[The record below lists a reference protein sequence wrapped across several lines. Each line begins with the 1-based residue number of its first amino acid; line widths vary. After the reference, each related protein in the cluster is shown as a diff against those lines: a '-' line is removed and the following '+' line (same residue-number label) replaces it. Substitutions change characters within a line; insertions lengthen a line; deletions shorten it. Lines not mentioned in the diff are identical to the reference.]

1 MRKVSTIHT
10 ISGIVL
16 AFGLIVSSLIYVP
29 SLATTAVAE
38 ETSPIHTPL
47 TAQTAHDISTGRIRL
62 ENNQI
67 DSLLYHKAALDPDQD
82 SDGDGLK
89 NSEELYTY
97 VKNGRTYYGYNSH
110 PLIKDTD
117 GDGLDDKNDN
127 NPRRWDISP
136 RDMALFME
144 LVYRE
149 DSYVKEVLDYSK
161 PLTKIYKNRNEYKL
175 MHNELAPFWKVKET
189 YHFGS
194 GFDAILFE
202 NVNPAYPFIE
212 QNGVQV
218 LAIRG
223 TESGGDFTNDIKL
236 AIGLNPSQALDVN
249 NVMDKINRE
258 KLATNLYITGH
269 SLGGYLSQRAL
280 IYAKQKNYQ
289 WITKAYTFN
298 APRIKG
304 NIFNKWLWETSDF
317 GDQLTKEGYAV
328 HYKVDND
335 KVIGPIG
342 NLNGAISIGRS
353 GEGHGSRSYF
363 EPRMDSF
370 EGFTVGERNKIEGTG
385 RKIAAL
391 DGLVNE
397 PVIKTDE
404 QSFEPK
410 ITNID
415 IMENDPLPKG
425 TAIKHLL
432 NPNDIPQGSTIT
444 DITEYDK
451 IDTSQCGNYEGKILL
466 VLSDNKLKT
475 ILVPITI
482 HKRLANIEE
491 LPNVTAEPGK
501 KIEVKKDNKIPDN
514 FDFKPYLKNLP
525 ENSTVQVVKQPNT
538 TNTGETTF
546 IVEITFANKAK
557 QKVTL
562 KAHVVEIIPATPLN
576 PAKKLIPGKT
586 ITPIPNVTAEP
597 GKKIEVK
604 KDNKIPDNFDFKP
617 YLKNL
622 PENSTVQVVKQ
633 PNTTNTGE
641 TTFIVEIT
649 FANKAKQKVTLK
661 AHVVEI
667 IPATPLNPAKK
678 SITWAELIPA
688 KKSTPWT
695 ELTPAIPAPTPTPVP
710 PTPVPPTPE
719 PTPSPTLT
727 PTPDQQ
733 PAVPLQ
739 PKPNPVNPTPVPPKP
754 APKPEPQPVPPTPE
768 SHSGNSEH
776 SSNGEPDKSANSTTP
791 QTNKFDQDH
800 KEIPSMGFPGP
811 THPSK
816 TLQTPAVSNDSMR
829 ENHIELNANSES
841 HTLQQQI
848 PSAPKSIADL
858 LPALCNTLTVG
869 NNNIAYA
876 GKNNHIT
883 VTVNATSEF
892 MRRLQLEKA
901 VKAYAYIYSN
911 PKLLYSANGMKYV
924 TVHINEYGRIVFDVV
939 IPEEYKGNHTIVLID
954 ENGKQ
959 VAWTNTLVKK
969 DPHLHKQSTI
979 ANNALPRTGIQII
992 PIVLSV
998 ALMLFASTIVTIAR
1012 KRKFN

>member
-149 DSYVKEVLDYSK
+149 DSYVKEVLDYSR

-410 ITNID
+410 IENID
-415 IMENDPLPKG
+415 IFENDKLPKV
-425 TAIKHLL
+425 TDYLL
-432 NPNDIPQGSTIT
+432 NASDRPQGSTIT
-444 DITEYDK
+444 DITDK
-451 IDTSQCGNYEGKILL
+451 TSINTSKSGKYEGKILL
-466 VLSDNKLKT
+466 ALSDNSVKT
-475 ILVPITI
+475 IIVPIII

-491 LPNVTAEPGK
+491 L
-501 KIEVKKDNKIPDN
+501 
-514 FDFKPYLKNLP
+514 
-525 ENSTVQVVKQPNT
+525 
-538 TNTGETTF
+538 
-546 IVEITFANKAK
+546 
-557 QKVTL
+557 
-562 KAHVVEIIPATPLN
+562 
-576 PAKKLIPGKT
+576 
-586 ITPIPNVTAEP
+586 PNVTAEP

-695 ELTPAIPAPTPTPVP
+695 ELTPATPAPTPTPVP

-719 PTPSPTLT
+719 PTPSPTPT

>member
-149 DSYVKEVLDYSK
+149 DSYVKEVLDYSR

-410 ITNID
+410 IENID
-415 IMENDPLPKG
+415 IFENDKLPKV
-425 TAIKHLL
+425 TDYLL
-432 NPNDIPQGSTIT
+432 NASDRPQGSTIT
-444 DITEYDK
+444 DITDK
-451 IDTSQCGNYEGKILL
+451 TSINTSKSGKYEGKILL
-466 VLSDNKLKT
+466 ALSDNSVKT
-475 ILVPITI
+475 IIVPIII

-491 LPNVTAEPGK
+491 L
-501 KIEVKKDNKIPDN
+501 
-514 FDFKPYLKNLP
+514 
-525 ENSTVQVVKQPNT
+525 
-538 TNTGETTF
+538 
-546 IVEITFANKAK
+546 
-557 QKVTL
+557 
-562 KAHVVEIIPATPLN
+562 
-576 PAKKLIPGKT
+576 
-586 ITPIPNVTAEP
+586 PNVTAEP

-688 KKSTPWT
+688 KKSTPWI
-695 ELTPAIPAPTPTPVP
+695 ELTPATPAPTPTPVP

-719 PTPSPTLT
+719 PTPSPTPT

-776 SSNGEPDKSANSTTP
+776 SSNGESDKSANSTTP

-939 IPEEYKGNHTIVLID
+939 IPEDYKGNHTIVLID

-969 DPHLHKQSTI
+969 DLHLHKQSTI

-992 PIVLSV
+992 PIALSV

>member
-317 GDQLTKEGYAV
+317 SDQLTKEGYAV

-410 ITNID
+410 IENID
-415 IMENDPLPKG
+415 IFENDKLPKV
-425 TAIKHLL
+425 TDYLL
-432 NPNDIPQGSTIT
+432 NASDRPQGSTIT
-444 DITEYDK
+444 DITDK
-451 IDTSQCGNYEGKILL
+451 TSINTSKSGKYEGKILL
-466 VLSDNKLKT
+466 ALSDNSVKT
-475 ILVPITI
+475 IIVPIII

-491 LPNVTAEPGK
+491 L
-501 KIEVKKDNKIPDN
+501 
-514 FDFKPYLKNLP
+514 
-525 ENSTVQVVKQPNT
+525 
-538 TNTGETTF
+538 
-546 IVEITFANKAK
+546 
-557 QKVTL
+557 
-562 KAHVVEIIPATPLN
+562 
-576 PAKKLIPGKT
+576 
-586 ITPIPNVTAEP
+586 PNVTAEP

-695 ELTPAIPAPTPTPVP
+695 ELTPATPAPTPTPVP

-719 PTPSPTLT
+719 PTPSPTPT

-939 IPEEYKGNHTIVLID
+939 IPEDYKGNHTIVLID

>member
-16 AFGLIVSSLIYVP
+16 TFGLIISSLVYIP
-29 SLATTAVAE
+29 SLATTAAAE
-38 ETSPIHTPL
+38 ETSPVHIPL

-67 DSLLYHKAALDPDQD
+67 DSLLYHKPELDPNAD

-97 VKNGRTYYGYNSH
+97 VKDGRTYYGYNSH

-144 LVYRE
+144 LVYR
-149 DSYVKEVLDYSK
+149 DDDYVKKVLDYSK
-161 PLTKIYKNRNEYKL
+161 PLTDIYKNRNEYRL

-189 YHFGS
+189 YHYRG

-218 LAIRG
+218 LGIRG
-223 TESGGDFTNDIKL
+223 TEGSADVWNDVLLGTGSNPGQAADIDKL
-236 AIGLNPSQALDVN
+236 IDEYKQKNTVS
-249 NVMDKINRE
+249 
-258 KLATNLYITGH
+258 NLYVTGH
-269 SLGGYLSQRAL
+269 SLGGYLAQRAL
-280 IYAKQKNYQ
+280 IRAKSSGATFN
-289 WITKAYTFN
+289 IKAYTFN

-304 NIFNKWLWETSDF
+304 NIFNKWLWETSNF
-317 GDQLTKEGYAV
+317 GDKLTKEGYAV

-335 KVIGPIG
+335 TVIGGIG
-342 NLNGAISIGRS
+342 NFEGAISVGSS
-353 GEGHGSRSYF
+353 GAGHGSRSYF
-363 EPRMDSF
+363 EPRMNTF
-370 EGFTVGERNKIEGTG
+370 PGFTVGERNKIEGTG
-385 RKIAAL
+385 RKIDAL

-404 QSFEPK
+404 QAFEPK

-425 TAIKHLL
+425 TTIKHLL

-466 VLSDNKLKT
+466 VLSGRILET
-475 ILVPITI
+475 IIIPITI

-491 LPNVTAEPGK
+491 LPNVTAESGK

-562 KAHVVEIIPATPLN
+562 KAHI
-576 PAKKLIPGKT
+576 
-586 ITPIPNVTAEP
+586 
-597 GKKIEVK
+597 
-604 KDNKIPDNFDFKP
+604 
-617 YLKNL
+617 
-622 PENSTVQVVKQ
+622 
-633 PNTTNTGE
+633 
-641 TTFIVEIT
+641 
-649 FANKAKQKVTLK
+649 
-661 AHVVEI
+661 VEI

-678 SITWAELIPA
+678 SITWSELIPA

-695 ELTPAIPAPTPTPVP
+695 ELTPATPVTPTPTPTPVP

-719 PTPSPTLT
+719 PTP
-727 PTPDQQ
+727 
-733 PAVPLQ
+733 
-739 PKPNPVNPTPVPPKP
+739 
-754 APKPEPQPVPPTPE
+754 APKPESQPVPPTPE
-768 SHSGNSEH
+768 SHSDNSEH

-800 KEIPSMGFPGP
+800 KEIPSMGFPEP

-992 PIVLSV
+992 PIVFSV

>member
-149 DSYVKEVLDYSK
+149 DSYVKEVLDYSR

-482 HKRLANIEE
+482 HKRLVNIEE

-562 KAHVVEIIPATPLN
+562 KAHVI
-576 PAKKLIPGKT
+576 
-586 ITPIPNVTAEP
+586 
-597 GKKIEVK
+597 
-604 KDNKIPDNFDFKP
+604 
-617 YLKNL
+617 
-622 PENSTVQVVKQ
+622 
-633 PNTTNTGE
+633 
-641 TTFIVEIT
+641 
-649 FANKAKQKVTLK
+649 
-661 AHVVEI
+661 EI

-695 ELTPAIPAPTPTPVP
+695 ELTPATPAPTPTPVP

-719 PTPSPTLT
+719 PTPSPTPT

-829 ENHIELNANSES
+829 GNHIELNANSES

-992 PIVLSV
+992 SIVLSV

>member
-410 ITNID
+410 IENID
-415 IMENDPLPKG
+415 IFENDKLPKV
-425 TAIKHLL
+425 TDYLL
-432 NPNDIPQGSTIT
+432 NASDRPQGSTIT
-444 DITEYDK
+444 DITDK
-451 IDTSQCGNYEGKILL
+451 TSINTSKSGKYEGKILL
-466 VLSDNKLKT
+466 ALSDNSVKT
-475 ILVPITI
+475 IIVPIII

-678 SITWAELIPA
+678 SITWAVLIPA

-695 ELTPAIPAPTPTPVP
+695 ELTPATPAPTPTPVP
-710 PTPVPPTPE
+710 PTPVPPTPS
-719 PTPSPTLT
+719 PTPT

-939 IPEEYKGNHTIVLID
+939 IPEDYKGNHTIVLID

>member
-149 DSYVKEVLDYSK
+149 DSYVKEVLDYSR

-410 ITNID
+410 IENID
-415 IMENDPLPKG
+415 IFENDKLPKV
-425 TAIKHLL
+425 TDYLL
-432 NPNDIPQGSTIT
+432 NASDRPQGSTIT
-444 DITEYDK
+444 DITDK
-451 IDTSQCGNYEGKILL
+451 TSINTSKSGKYEGKILL
-466 VLSDNKLKT
+466 ALSDNSVKT
-475 ILVPITI
+475 IIVPIII

-695 ELTPAIPAPTPTPVP
+695 ELTPATPAPTPTPVP

-719 PTPSPTLT
+719 PTPSPTPT

-939 IPEEYKGNHTIVLID
+939 IPEDYKGNHTIVLID

>member
-149 DSYVKEVLDYSK
+149 DSYVKEVLDYSR

-289 WITKAYTFN
+289 WITKVYTFN

-410 ITNID
+410 IENID
-415 IMENDPLPKG
+415 IFENDKLPKV
-425 TAIKHLL
+425 TDYLL
-432 NPNDIPQGSTIT
+432 NASDRPQGSTIT
-444 DITEYDK
+444 DITDK
-451 IDTSQCGNYEGKILL
+451 TSINTSKSGKYEGKILL
-466 VLSDNKLKT
+466 ALSDNSVKT
-475 ILVPITI
+475 IIVPIII

-576 PAKKLIPGKT
+576 PAKK
-586 ITPIPNVTAEP
+586 
-597 GKKIEVK
+597 
-604 KDNKIPDNFDFKP
+604 
-617 YLKNL
+617 
-622 PENSTVQVVKQ
+622 
-633 PNTTNTGE
+633 
-641 TTFIVEIT
+641 
-649 FANKAKQKVTLK
+649 
-661 AHVVEI
+661 
-667 IPATPLNPAKK
+667 
-678 SITWAELIPA
+678 SITW
-688 KKSTPWT
+688 
-695 ELTPAIPAPTPTPVP
+695 
-710 PTPVPPTPE
+710 
-719 PTPSPTLT
+719 
-727 PTPDQQ
+727 
-733 PAVPLQ
+733 
-739 PKPNPVNPTPVPPKP
+739 
-754 APKPEPQPVPPTPE
+754 
-768 SHSGNSEH
+768 
-776 SSNGEPDKSANSTTP
+776 
-791 QTNKFDQDH
+791 
-800 KEIPSMGFPGP
+800 
-811 THPSK
+811 
-816 TLQTPAVSNDSMR
+816 
-829 ENHIELNANSES
+829 
-841 HTLQQQI
+841 
-848 PSAPKSIADL
+848 
-858 LPALCNTLTVG
+858 
-869 NNNIAYA
+869 
-876 GKNNHIT
+876 
-883 VTVNATSEF
+883 
-892 MRRLQLEKA
+892 
-901 VKAYAYIYSN
+901 
-911 PKLLYSANGMKYV
+911 
-924 TVHINEYGRIVFDVV
+924 
-939 IPEEYKGNHTIVLID
+939 
-954 ENGKQ
+954 
-959 VAWTNTLVKK
+959 
-969 DPHLHKQSTI
+969 
-979 ANNALPRTGIQII
+979 
-992 PIVLSV
+992 
-998 ALMLFASTIVTIAR
+998 
-1012 KRKFN
+1012 

>member
-149 DSYVKEVLDYSK
+149 DSYVKEVLDYSR

-482 HKRLANIEE
+482 HKRLVNIEE

-604 KDNKIPDNFDFKP
+604 KTIKSPII
-617 YLKNL
+617 
-622 PENSTVQVVKQ
+622 ST
-633 PNTTNTGE
+633 
-641 TTFIVEIT
+641 
-649 FANKAKQKVTLK
+649 
-661 AHVVEI
+661 
-667 IPATPLNPAKK
+667 
-678 SITWAELIPA
+678 S
-688 KKSTPWT
+688 
-695 ELTPAIPAPTPTPVP
+695 
-710 PTPVPPTPE
+710 
-719 PTPSPTLT
+719 
-727 PTPDQQ
+727 
-733 PAVPLQ
+733 
-739 PKPNPVNPTPVPPKP
+739 
-754 APKPEPQPVPPTPE
+754 
-768 SHSGNSEH
+768 
-776 SSNGEPDKSANSTTP
+776 
-791 QTNKFDQDH
+791 
-800 KEIPSMGFPGP
+800 
-811 THPSK
+811 
-816 TLQTPAVSNDSMR
+816 
-829 ENHIELNANSES
+829 
-841 HTLQQQI
+841 
-848 PSAPKSIADL
+848 
-858 LPALCNTLTVG
+858 
-869 NNNIAYA
+869 
-876 GKNNHIT
+876 
-883 VTVNATSEF
+883 
-892 MRRLQLEKA
+892 
-901 VKAYAYIYSN
+901 
-911 PKLLYSANGMKYV
+911 
-924 TVHINEYGRIVFDVV
+924 
-939 IPEEYKGNHTIVLID
+939 NHT
-954 ENGKQ
+954 
-959 VAWTNTLVKK
+959 
-969 DPHLHKQSTI
+969 
-979 ANNALPRTGIQII
+979 
-992 PIVLSV
+992 
-998 ALMLFASTIVTIAR
+998 
-1012 KRKFN
+1012 

>member
-16 AFGLIVSSLIYVP
+16 TFGLIISSLVYIP

-38 ETSPIHTPL
+38 ETSPIHAPL
-47 TAQTAHDISTGRIRL
+47 TAQTAHDISIGRIRL

-410 ITNID
+410 IENID
-415 IMENDPLPKG
+415 IFENDKLPKV
-425 TAIKHLL
+425 TDYLL
-432 NPNDIPQGSTIT
+432 NASDRPQGSTIT
-444 DITEYDK
+444 DITDK
-451 IDTSQCGNYEGKILL
+451 TSINTSKSGKYEGKILL
-466 VLSDNKLKT
+466 ALSDNSVKT
-475 ILVPITI
+475 IIVPIII

-576 PAKKLIPGKT
+576 PAKR
-586 ITPIPNVTAEP
+586 
-597 GKKIEVK
+597 
-604 KDNKIPDNFDFKP
+604 
-617 YLKNL
+617 
-622 PENSTVQVVKQ
+622 
-633 PNTTNTGE
+633 
-641 TTFIVEIT
+641 
-649 FANKAKQKVTLK
+649 
-661 AHVVEI
+661 
-667 IPATPLNPAKK
+667 

-695 ELTPAIPAPTPTPVP
+695 ELTPATPAPTPTPVP

-719 PTPSPTLT
+719 PTPSPTPT

>member
-149 DSYVKEVLDYSK
+149 DSYVKEVLDYSR

-482 HKRLANIEE
+482 HKRLVNIEE

-562 KAHVVEIIPATPLN
+562 KAHVIEIIPATPLN

-695 ELTPAIPAPTPTPVP
+695 ELTPATPAPTPTPVP

-719 PTPSPTLT
+719 PTPSPTPT

-829 ENHIELNANSES
+829 GNHIELNANSES

>member
-16 AFGLIVSSLIYVP
+16 TFGLIISSLVYIP
-29 SLATTAVAE
+29 SLATTAAAE
-38 ETSPIHTPL
+38 ETSPVHIPL

-67 DSLLYHKAALDPDQD
+67 DSLLYHKPELDPNAD

-97 VKNGRTYYGYNSH
+97 VKDGRTYYGYNSH

-144 LVYRE
+144 LVYR
-149 DSYVKEVLDYSK
+149 DDDYVKKVLDYSK
-161 PLTKIYKNRNEYKL
+161 PLTDIYKNRNEYRL

-189 YHFGS
+189 YHYRG

-218 LAIRG
+218 LGIRG
-223 TESGGDFTNDIKL
+223 TEGSADVWNDVLLGTGSNPGQAADIDKL
-236 AIGLNPSQALDVN
+236 IDEYKQKNTVS
-249 NVMDKINRE
+249 
-258 KLATNLYITGH
+258 NLYVTGH
-269 SLGGYLSQRAL
+269 SLGGYLAQRAL
-280 IYAKQKNYQ
+280 IRAKSSGAIFN
-289 WITKAYTFN
+289 IKAYTFN

-304 NIFNKWLWETSDF
+304 NIFNKWLWETSNF
-317 GDQLTKEGYAV
+317 GDKLTKEGYAV

-342 NLNGAISIGRS
+342 NLNGAISIGKS

-370 EGFTVGERNKIEGTG
+370 KGFTVGERNKIEGTG
-385 RKIAAL
+385 RKIDAL

-404 QSFEPK
+404 QAFEPK

-425 TAIKHLL
+425 TTIKHLL

-466 VLSDNKLKT
+466 VLSGRILET
-475 ILVPITI
+475 IIVPITI

-491 LPNVTAEPGK
+491 LPNVTAESGK

-562 KAHVVEIIPATPLN
+562 KAHI
-576 PAKKLIPGKT
+576 
-586 ITPIPNVTAEP
+586 
-597 GKKIEVK
+597 
-604 KDNKIPDNFDFKP
+604 
-617 YLKNL
+617 
-622 PENSTVQVVKQ
+622 
-633 PNTTNTGE
+633 
-641 TTFIVEIT
+641 
-649 FANKAKQKVTLK
+649 
-661 AHVVEI
+661 VEI

-678 SITWAELIPA
+678 SITWSELIPA

-695 ELTPAIPAPTPTPVP
+695 ELTPATPVTPTPTPTPVP

-719 PTPSPTLT
+719 PTP
-727 PTPDQQ
+727 
-733 PAVPLQ
+733 
-739 PKPNPVNPTPVPPKP
+739 
-754 APKPEPQPVPPTPE
+754 APKPESQPVPPTPE
-768 SHSGNSEH
+768 SHSDNSEH

-800 KEIPSMGFPGP
+800 KEIPSMGFPEP

-992 PIVLSV
+992 PIVFSV

>member
-149 DSYVKEVLDYSK
+149 DSYVKEVLDYSR

-410 ITNID
+410 IENID
-415 IMENDPLPKG
+415 IFENDKLPKV
-425 TAIKHLL
+425 TDYLL
-432 NPNDIPQGSTIT
+432 NASDRPQGSTIT
-444 DITEYDK
+444 DITDK
-451 IDTSQCGNYEGKILL
+451 TSINTSKSGKYEGKILL
-466 VLSDNKLKT
+466 ALSDNSVKT
-475 ILVPITI
+475 IIVPIII

-491 LPNVTAEPGK
+491 L
-501 KIEVKKDNKIPDN
+501 
-514 FDFKPYLKNLP
+514 
-525 ENSTVQVVKQPNT
+525 
-538 TNTGETTF
+538 
-546 IVEITFANKAK
+546 
-557 QKVTL
+557 
-562 KAHVVEIIPATPLN
+562 
-576 PAKKLIPGKT
+576 
-586 ITPIPNVTAEP
+586 PNVTAEP

-695 ELTPAIPAPTPTPVP
+695 ELTPATPAPTPTPVP

-719 PTPSPTLT
+719 PTPSPTPT

-939 IPEEYKGNHTIVLID
+939 IPEDYKGNHTIVLID

>member
-410 ITNID
+410 IENID
-415 IMENDPLPKG
+415 IFENDKLPKV
-425 TAIKHLL
+425 TDYLL
-432 NPNDIPQGSTIT
+432 NASDRPQGSTIT
-444 DITEYDK
+444 DITDK
-451 IDTSQCGNYEGKILL
+451 TSINTSKSGKYEGKILL
-466 VLSDNKLKT
+466 ALSDNSVKT
-475 ILVPITI
+475 IIVPIII

-576 PAKKLIPGKT
+576 PAKK
-586 ITPIPNVTAEP
+586 
-597 GKKIEVK
+597 
-604 KDNKIPDNFDFKP
+604 
-617 YLKNL
+617 
-622 PENSTVQVVKQ
+622 
-633 PNTTNTGE
+633 
-641 TTFIVEIT
+641 
-649 FANKAKQKVTLK
+649 
-661 AHVVEI
+661 
-667 IPATPLNPAKK
+667 
-678 SITWAELIPA
+678 SITWAVLIPA

-695 ELTPAIPAPTPTPVP
+695 ELTPATPAPTPTPVP
-710 PTPVPPTPE
+710 PTPVPPTPS
-719 PTPSPTLT
+719 PTPT

-939 IPEEYKGNHTIVLID
+939 IPEDYKGNHTIVLID

>member
-410 ITNID
+410 IENID
-415 IMENDPLPKG
+415 IFENDKLPKV
-425 TAIKHLL
+425 TDYLL
-432 NPNDIPQGSTIT
+432 NASDRPQGSTIT
-444 DITEYDK
+444 DITDK
-451 IDTSQCGNYEGKILL
+451 TSINTSKSGKYEGKILL
-466 VLSDNKLKT
+466 ALSDNSVKT
-475 ILVPITI
+475 IIVPIII

-576 PAKKLIPGKT
+576 PAKK
-586 ITPIPNVTAEP
+586 
-597 GKKIEVK
+597 
-604 KDNKIPDNFDFKP
+604 
-617 YLKNL
+617 
-622 PENSTVQVVKQ
+622 
-633 PNTTNTGE
+633 
-641 TTFIVEIT
+641 
-649 FANKAKQKVTLK
+649 
-661 AHVVEI
+661 
-667 IPATPLNPAKK
+667 
-678 SITWAELIPA
+678 SITWAVLIPA

-695 ELTPAIPAPTPTPVP
+695 ELTPATPAPTPTPVP

-719 PTPSPTLT
+719 PTPSPTPT

>member
-410 ITNID
+410 IENID
-415 IMENDPLPKG
+415 IFENDKLPKV
-425 TAIKHLL
+425 TDYLL
-432 NPNDIPQGSTIT
+432 NASDRPQGSTIT
-444 DITEYDK
+444 DITDK
-451 IDTSQCGNYEGKILL
+451 IDTSKSGKYQGKILL
-466 VLSDNKLKT
+466 TFANNQFKT
-475 ILVPITI
+475 LIVPITV
-482 HKRLANIEE
+482 HKRLADIMQI
-491 LPNVTAEPGK
+491 PTVTAIENK
-501 KIEVKKDNKIPDN
+501 EIKIEKDSSIPSN
-514 FDFKPYLKNLP
+514 FDFTPYLSTLP
-525 ENSTVQVVKQPNT
+525 DESKVSVIEQPKTENI
-538 TNTGETTF
+538 GITTF
-546 IVEITFANKAK
+546 TVEITFKNGSKRRVK
-557 QKVTL
+557 L
-562 KAHVVEIIPATPLN
+562 NAHVVKTIKAEVLQ
-576 PAKKLIPGKT
+576 PAKK
-586 ITPIPNVTAEP
+586 
-597 GKKIEVK
+597 
-604 KDNKIPDNFDFKP
+604 
-617 YLKNL
+617 
-622 PENSTVQVVKQ
+622 
-633 PNTTNTGE
+633 
-641 TTFIVEIT
+641 
-649 FANKAKQKVTLK
+649 
-661 AHVVEI
+661 I
-667 IPATPLNPAKK
+667 IA
-678 SITWAELIPA
+678 
-688 KKSTPWT
+688 WT
-695 ELTPAIPAPTPTPVP
+695 ELTPSTPIKKE
-710 PTPVPPTPE
+710 PE
-719 PTPSPTLT
+719 NPTPSPKPV
-727 PTPDQQ
+727 PTPVVPAPSPQ
-733 PAVPLQ
+733 PAPQ
-739 PKPNPVNPTPVPPKP
+739 PAPQPNPAPSPEPNPTPVP
-754 APKPEPQPVPPTPE
+754 KPEPVPVPTPQPEIPEPAHPEPDPKPQPQPNPTVPSTPE
-768 SHSGNSEH
+768 QENPVTPKQNSQNHEQPAEHNDTSEH
-776 SSNGEPDKSANSTTP
+776 NDQEHQSEEHKKST
-791 QTNKFDQDH
+791 
-800 KEIPSMGFPGP
+800 
-811 THPSK
+811 K
-816 TLQTPAVSNDSMR
+816 T
-829 ENHIELNANSES
+829 
-841 HTLQQQI
+841 
-848 PSAPKSIADL
+848 PSAPISSADL
-858 LPALCNTLTVG
+858 NRELANTLKAG
-869 NNNIAYA
+869 ENNIVYA
-876 GKNNHIT
+876 GKNNEIT
-883 VTVNATSEF
+883 LYLNTTSEF
-892 MRRLQLEKA
+892 MQKLKREK
-901 VKAYAYIYSN
+901 VLKAYAYIYSD
-911 PKLLYSANGMKYV
+911 PRLLYSPTGTEYV
-924 TVHINEYGRIVFDVV
+924 TVYYHENSKPTFKAA
-939 IPEEYKGNHTIVLID
+939 IPEEYVGNHTIVLID

-959 VAWTNTLVKK
+959 VAWNNVLVKQSKSFEYSENKRQNSVNDTLAKTGNNILPIILIFTLIVSAYIALKTIKNKK
-969 DPHLHKQSTI
+969 DLE
-979 ANNALPRTGIQII
+979 
-992 PIVLSV
+992 
-998 ALMLFASTIVTIAR
+998 
-1012 KRKFN
+1012 

>member
-149 DSYVKEVLDYSK
+149 DSYVKEVLDYSR

-482 HKRLANIEE
+482 HKRLVNIEE

-562 KAHVVEIIPATPLN
+562 KAHVI
-576 PAKKLIPGKT
+576 
-586 ITPIPNVTAEP
+586 
-597 GKKIEVK
+597 
-604 KDNKIPDNFDFKP
+604 
-617 YLKNL
+617 
-622 PENSTVQVVKQ
+622 
-633 PNTTNTGE
+633 
-641 TTFIVEIT
+641 
-649 FANKAKQKVTLK
+649 
-661 AHVVEI
+661 EI

-695 ELTPAIPAPTPTPVP
+695 ELTPATPAPTPTPVP

-719 PTPSPTLT
+719 PTPSPTPT

-829 ENHIELNANSES
+829 GNHIELNANSES

>member
-410 ITNID
+410 IENID
-415 IMENDPLPKG
+415 IFENDKLPKV
-425 TAIKHLL
+425 TDYLL
-432 NPNDIPQGSTIT
+432 NASDRPQGSTIT
-444 DITEYDK
+444 DITDK
-451 IDTSQCGNYEGKILL
+451 TSINTSKSGKYEGKILL
-466 VLSDNKLKT
+466 ALSDNSVKT
-475 ILVPITI
+475 IIVPIII

-576 PAKKLIPGKT
+576 PAKK
-586 ITPIPNVTAEP
+586 
-597 GKKIEVK
+597 
-604 KDNKIPDNFDFKP
+604 
-617 YLKNL
+617 
-622 PENSTVQVVKQ
+622 
-633 PNTTNTGE
+633 
-641 TTFIVEIT
+641 
-649 FANKAKQKVTLK
+649 
-661 AHVVEI
+661 
-667 IPATPLNPAKK
+667 
-678 SITWAELIPA
+678 SITWAVLIPA

-695 ELTPAIPAPTPTPVP
+695 ELTPATPAPTPTPVP

-719 PTPSPTLT
+719 PTPSPTPT

-939 IPEEYKGNHTIVLID
+939 IPEDYKGNHTIVLID

>member
-149 DSYVKEVLDYSK
+149 DSYVKEVLDYSR

-482 HKRLANIEE
+482 HKRLVNIEE
-491 LPNVTAEPGK
+491 L
-501 KIEVKKDNKIPDN
+501 
-514 FDFKPYLKNLP
+514 
-525 ENSTVQVVKQPNT
+525 
-538 TNTGETTF
+538 
-546 IVEITFANKAK
+546 
-557 QKVTL
+557 
-562 KAHVVEIIPATPLN
+562 
-576 PAKKLIPGKT
+576 
-586 ITPIPNVTAEP
+586 PNVTAEP

-695 ELTPAIPAPTPTPVP
+695 ELTPATPAPTPTPVP

-719 PTPSPTLT
+719 PTPSPTPT

>member
-16 AFGLIVSSLIYVP
+16 TFGLIISSLVYIP
-29 SLATTAVAE
+29 SLATTAAAE
-38 ETSPIHTPL
+38 ETSPVHIPL

-67 DSLLYHKAALDPDQD
+67 DSLLYHKPELDPNAD

-97 VKNGRTYYGYNSH
+97 VKDGRTYYGYNSH

-144 LVYRE
+144 LVYR
-149 DSYVKEVLDYSK
+149 DDDYVKKVLDYSK
-161 PLTKIYKNRNEYKL
+161 PLTDIYKNRNEYRL

-189 YHFGS
+189 YHYRG

-218 LAIRG
+218 LGIRG
-223 TESGGDFTNDIKL
+223 TEGSADVWNDVLLGTGSNPGQAADIDKL
-236 AIGLNPSQALDVN
+236 IDEYKQKNTVS
-249 NVMDKINRE
+249 
-258 KLATNLYITGH
+258 NLYVTGH
-269 SLGGYLSQRAL
+269 SLGGYLAQRAL
-280 IYAKQKNYQ
+280 IRAKSSGAIFN
-289 WITKAYTFN
+289 IKAYTFN

-304 NIFNKWLWETSDF
+304 NIFNKWLWETSNF
-317 GDQLTKEGYAV
+317 GDKLTKEGYAV

-370 EGFTVGERNKIEGTG
+370 KGFTVGERNKIEGTV
-385 RKIAAL
+385 RKIDAL

-404 QSFEPK
+404 QAFEPK

-425 TAIKHLL
+425 TTIKHLL

-466 VLSDNKLKT
+466 VLSGRILET
-475 ILVPITI
+475 IIVPITI

-491 LPNVTAEPGK
+491 LPNVTAESGK

-562 KAHVVEIIPATPLN
+562 KAHI
-576 PAKKLIPGKT
+576 
-586 ITPIPNVTAEP
+586 
-597 GKKIEVK
+597 
-604 KDNKIPDNFDFKP
+604 
-617 YLKNL
+617 
-622 PENSTVQVVKQ
+622 
-633 PNTTNTGE
+633 
-641 TTFIVEIT
+641 
-649 FANKAKQKVTLK
+649 
-661 AHVVEI
+661 VEI

-678 SITWAELIPA
+678 SITWSELIPA

-695 ELTPAIPAPTPTPVP
+695 ELTPATPVTPTPTPTPVP
-710 PTPVPPTPE
+710 PTPVQPTPE
-719 PTPSPTLT
+719 PTP
-727 PTPDQQ
+727 
-733 PAVPLQ
+733 
-739 PKPNPVNPTPVPPKP
+739 
-754 APKPEPQPVPPTPE
+754 APKPESQPVPPTPE
-768 SHSGNSEH
+768 SHSDNSEH

-800 KEIPSMGFPGP
+800 KEIPSMGFPEP

-998 ALMLFASTIVTIAR
+998 ALMLFVSTIVTIAR

>member
-1 MRKVSTIHT
+1 MRKVSTVHT

-16 AFGLIVSSLIYVP
+16 TFGLIISSLVYIP
-29 SLATTAVAE
+29 SLATTAAAE
-38 ETSPIHTPL
+38 ETSPVHVPL

-82 SDGDGLK
+82 SDDDGLK

-117 GDGLDDKNDN
+117 GDGLDDKNDS

-144 LVYRE
+144 LVYR
-149 DSYVKEVLDYSK
+149 DDDYVKKVLDYSK
-161 PLTKIYKNRNEYKL
+161 PLTDIYKNRNEYRL

-189 YHFGS
+189 YHYRG

-218 LAIRG
+218 LGIRG
-223 TESGGDFTNDIKL
+223 TEGSADVWNDVLLGTGSNPGQAADIDKL
-236 AIGLNPSQALDVN
+236 IDEYKQKNTVS
-249 NVMDKINRE
+249 
-258 KLATNLYITGH
+258 NLYVTGH
-269 SLGGYLSQRAL
+269 SLGGYLAQRAL
-280 IYAKQKNYQ
+280 IRAKSSGAIFN
-289 WITKAYTFN
+289 IKAYTFN

-304 NIFNKWLWETSDF
+304 NIFNKWLWETSNF
-317 GDQLTKEGYAV
+317 GDKLTKEGYAV

-370 EGFTVGERNKIEGTG
+370 KGFTVGERNKIEGTG
-385 RKIAAL
+385 RKIDAL

-404 QSFEPK
+404 QAFEPK

-425 TAIKHLL
+425 TTIKHLL

-466 VLSDNKLKT
+466 VLSGRILET
-475 ILVPITI
+475 IIVPITI

-491 LPNVTAEPGK
+491 LPNVTAESGK

-562 KAHVVEIIPATPLN
+562 KAHI
-576 PAKKLIPGKT
+576 
-586 ITPIPNVTAEP
+586 
-597 GKKIEVK
+597 
-604 KDNKIPDNFDFKP
+604 
-617 YLKNL
+617 
-622 PENSTVQVVKQ
+622 
-633 PNTTNTGE
+633 
-641 TTFIVEIT
+641 
-649 FANKAKQKVTLK
+649 
-661 AHVVEI
+661 VEI

-678 SITWAELIPA
+678 SITWSELIPA

-695 ELTPAIPAPTPTPVP
+695 ELTPATPVTPTPTPTPVP
-710 PTPVPPTPE
+710 PTPVQPTPE
-719 PTPSPTLT
+719 PTP
-727 PTPDQQ
+727 
-733 PAVPLQ
+733 
-739 PKPNPVNPTPVPPKP
+739 
-754 APKPEPQPVPPTPE
+754 APKPESQPVPPTPE
-768 SHSGNSEH
+768 SHSDNSEH

-800 KEIPSMGFPGP
+800 KEIPSMGFPEP

-998 ALMLFASTIVTIAR
+998 ALMLFVSTIVTIAR